1 MEKTNF
7 EKENKR
13 KDIALFK
20 YAIISPL
27 ISGLNSFPTKEA
39 FFRDAASKKYT
50 LPNGKQTTLTA
61 GTIKKWYIDYN
72 KGGFDSLIP
81 NVRND
86 AGISRKIP
94 VNLVDQIISIKKQ
107 FPHITG
113 KAIYRKLIEDG
124 NIDANK
130 TSLSSIYRFLNNNN
144 LNIHSDNKLERKP
157 FEMEFSNDCWQ
168 RRHQSWTDY

>member
-1 MEKTNF
+1 MKNTNF

-20 YAIISPL
+20 HAIIAPL
-27 ISGLNSFPTKEA
+27 ISGLNSFPSKEA

-50 LPNGKQTTLTA
+50 LPNGRQTTLSA
-61 GTIKKWYIDYN
+61 GTIKSWYINYN
-72 KGGFDSLIP
+72 KFGFDSLIP
-81 NVRND
+81 KFRND
-86 AGISRKIP
+86 AGVSRKIP
-94 VNLVDQIISIKKQ
+94 ANLVDKIISIREQ

-124 NIDANK
+124 DINASK

-144 LNIHSDNKLERKP
+144 LNTISDNQFERKP

-168 RRHQSWTDY
+168 R